1 MTSWVVIDSGIYLT
15 LSLQEKD
22 APKAKKLFNML
33 ANSGYTIA
41 TPYLFRYE
49 ITSVTRKH
57 IASGKLTVADG
68 RQLMEGILNQ
78 SIVTFTEEFL
88 LRNAFELANQYNLVG
103 AYDAQYL
110 ALANH
115 LKCDLWTADRRLF
128 NGVSSSLTWVH
139 LLENFT

>member
-1 MTSWVVIDSGIYLT
+1 MTSWVVVDSGVF
-15 LSLQEKD
+15 LSLALQEKD
-22 APKAKKLFNML
+22 APKAKKLFNL
-33 ANSGYTIA
+33 WANLGYTIA

-49 ITSVTRKH
+49 IISVTRKY
-57 IASGKLTVADG
+57 ISSGKLTVTDG

-88 LRNAFELANQYNLVG
+88 LRNAFELANQYNLVA

-110 ALANH
+110 ALASH
-115 LKCDLWTADRRLF
+115 LNCDLWTADKRLF
-128 NGVSSSLTWVH
+128 NNVSSSLAWVY